1 MNEQQFLKVNEIEKL
16 LDITTVSAQDW
27 VNDASRLY
35 LVIKMLFD
43 KEFLAT

>member
-27 VNDASRLY
+27 VNESSRLY